1 MKYIP
6 TVFMKNHTNPCNKP
20 TPFQTSELALILVQ
34 THLVLPIF
42 NGIIKQLAIPKNQTL
57 L

>member
-6 TVFMKNHTNPCNKP
+6 TVFMKNHTNPFNKP
-20 TPFQTSELALILVQ
+20 TPFQASELALILVQ

-42 NGIIKQLAIPKNQTL
+42 NGIIKQLAIPKNQTSL
-57 L
+57 